1 VLLGSKIL
9 LNCLEA
15 MVFLDVINH
24 SGEMIIVFG
33 LACSVVTATEQMRI
47 GWLRGCR
54 SSVFLIVEVPYKINA
69 KCDHLV
75 AFFKV
80 VSNAEMRAASTTAKN
95 EIEIVSQDDE
105 NNSGKFFEPF
115 HLAHKL
121 TVQRKIWKKSHN
133 KVVVYTS
140 MFCLVRKC
148 ANNVA
153 HLIDVSVVLREVEVQ
168 TQYA

>member
-1 VLLGSKIL
+1 
-9 LNCLEA
+9 
-15 MVFLDVINH
+15 MVFLNVINH
-24 SGEMIIVFG
+24 PGEMIIVFG

-105 NNSGKFFEPF
+105 NNSGKFFEPL
-115 HLAHKL
+115 HLAH
-121 TVQRKIWKKSHN
+121 KKSHN
-133 KVVVYTS
+133 KLCVLIGS
-140 MFCLVRKC
+140 ELHKQ
-148 ANNVA
+148 

>member
-1 VLLGSKIL
+1 MRND
-9 LNCLEA
+9 NC
-15 MVFLDVINH
+15 FC
-24 SGEMIIVFG
+24 

-105 NNSGKFFEPF
+105 NNSGKLFEPF
-115 HLAHKL
+115 HLAHQLNSAK
-121 TVQRKIWKKSHN
+121 
-133 KVVVYTS
+133 
-140 MFCLVRKC
+140 
-148 ANNVA
+148 NNLEEFTQESV
-153 HLIDVSVVLREVEVQ
+153 HSVVRNCGNNTRLMCV
-168 TQYA
+168 

>member
-1 VLLGSKIL
+1 
-9 LNCLEA
+9 
-15 MVFLDVINH
+15 
-24 SGEMIIVFG
+24 MIIVFG

-54 SSVFLIVEVPYKINA
+54 SRVFLIVEVPYKINA

-105 NNSGKFFEPF
+105 NNSGKFFEPL
-115 HLAHKL
+115 HLLNSA
-121 TVQRKIWKKSHN
+121 KKNSEEITQQI
-133 KVVVYTS
+133 V
-140 MFCLVRKC
+140 C
-148 ANNVA
+148 
-153 HLIDVSVVLREVEVQ
+153 IDWFGTAQ
-168 TQYA
+168 TTPD

>member
-24 SGEMIIVFG
+24 PGEMIIVFG

-54 SSVFLIVEVPYKINA
+54 SSVFLIVEALYKINA

-75 AFFKV
+75 AFFEV
-80 VSNAEMRAASTTAKN
+80 ISNAEMHAASTTSKN
-95 EIEIVSQDDE
+95 EIEVVRQDEE
-105 NNSGKFFEPF
+105 NNSGKLFEPL
-115 HLAHKL
+115 HLAHEL
-121 TVQRKIWKKSHN
+121 NSAKKNSEEITQES
-133 KVVVYTS
+133 VYS
-140 MFCLVRKC
+140 MVRNC
-148 ANNVA
+148 ANN
-153 HLIDVSVVLREVEVQ
+153 
-168 TQYA
+168 T

>member
-1 VLLGSKIL
+1 MLLGSKIL

-24 SGEMIIVFG
+24 PGEMIIVFG
-33 LACSVVTATEQMRI
+33 LVCSVVTATEQMRI

-105 NNSGKFFEPF
+105 NNSGKFFEPL

-121 TVQRKIWKKSHN
+121 NSAKKN
-133 KVVVYTS
+133 LEEITQQLVYTYMS
-140 MFCLVRKC
+140 
-148 ANNVA
+148 
-153 HLIDVSVVLREVEVQ
+153 
-168 TQYA
+168 

>member
-1 VLLGSKIL
+1 
-9 LNCLEA
+9 
-15 MVFLDVINH
+15 
-24 SGEMIIVFG
+24 MIIVFG

-69 KCDHLV
+69 KRDHLV
-75 AFFKV
+75 AFFEV

-105 NNSGKFFEPF
+105 NNSGKFFEPL

-121 TVQRKIWKKSHN
+121 NSAKKNSEEITQQI
-133 KVVVYTS
+133 V
-140 MFCLVRKC
+140 C
-148 ANNVA
+148 
-153 HLIDVSVVLREVEVQ
+153 IDWFGTAQ
-168 TQYA
+168 TTPD